1 MLTLEEYRR
10 LIESAISDNPLPEQ
24 PGGLYAPIRY
34 ALDAG
39 GKRLRPVLVLA
50 AADALGLDPREAVH
64 QAVAVETFHNFT
76 LLHDDIMDRAEM
88 RRGRPTVHVKWDDNT
103 AILSGDAMLT
113 YASILLCRNSG
124 AKLEPLMAMFNKT
137 AMEVYEGQQYDVD
150 FESRSDVTVDEYL
163 KMIYLKTSVLL
174 GCACA
179 LGAIRASASD
189 ESVSAFYDFGAKLG
203 LAFQLQD
210 DWLDTYGDP
219 EVFGKKIGGDIANDK
234 KTWLLITALNE
245 APDIASLLGPSDRE
259 AEKFAAVKSVYDRL
273 GLSGRCHELI
283 DRFAAEALKSLD
295 NAGISAEARRFFA
308 SLTDSLSRRAN

>member
-179 LGAIRASASD
+179 LGAIRASAS
-189 ESVSAFYDFGAKLG
+189 EQRVSAFYDFGAKLG

-245 APDIASLLGPSDRE
+245 APDIASLLGPSDKE